1 MNTLNQSEGAWMG
14 SIFKEVQNLDFGLSI
29 LDFSQGTV
37 RLLWT
42 CFINVIFKRVSE
54 TTDSK
59 SDKSY
64 FALT

>member
-1 MNTLNQSEGAWMG
+1 MNTLNQSEGTWMEFA
-14 SIFKEVQNLDFGLSI
+14 FKEVKNLDFGVSI

-37 RLLWT
+37 RLSWT
-42 CFINVIFKRVSE
+42 CFINVIFKRVLE